1 MDGLSVLT
9 NNPVHL
15 ELPWPPS
22 INHYWRH
29 AKGRHYISLEGSVY
43 RETVFW
49 STTKHRSQFK
59 PEDRLSVH
67 IEAYPPDKRKRDLDN
82 ILKSLLD
89 ALQHAGIYKDDSQ
102 IDRLSIARKMPLK
115 GIIKI
120 VVEPID

>member
-1 MDGLSVLT
+1 MFQ
-9 NNPVHL
+9 L

-29 AKGRHYISLEGSVY
+29 AKGCHYISLEGSIY

-49 STTKHRSQFK
+49 LTTKYRNKFN

-67 IEAYPPDKRKRDLDN
+67 IEAFPPDKRKRDLDN

-89 ALQHAGIYKDDSQ
+89 AIQHSEVYKDDSQ
-102 IDRLSIARKMPLK
+102 IDRLSISRKMPLNGK
-115 GIIKI
+115 VIIQI
-120 VVEPID
+120 EQIPF